1 MRAGWAAGRGGKRVG
16 SWVSA
21 GLACV
26 ALACMGAG
34 SRAWSASP
42 GAVALRELAP
52 GVGYTNEVVE
62 RGPWSIHVVRVARD
76 LPGVE
81 VMSVHADGAATGLGT
96 VTEQVESIPAAL
108 GVPLAALNGDFY
120 QRDRFFAGDPRGL
133 QVVQGELFSVPQPRG
148 GVAFWIDAQGQPHVG
163 AVQPAL
169 TVTWADGSSSPF
181 GLNEERPLDGLV
193 LYTGAVR
200 GHLRNMGGREW
211 VLSPSA
217 KAPSAAGAA
226 AALVAVPSM
235 DVTMRVLEVRGSGG
249 GKVPTNGW
257 VLSAGPMWLRRNPAG
272 TNVVAGG
279 EVRVRL
285 GMQPALEGV
294 REAIG
299 GGPVL
304 VSGGKAQRIAPARS
318 DSYEFSSMTQ
328 RHPRSAFGWNRT
340 HWMLFQVDGRQ
351 PGLSVGMTLEELG
364 ETMARW
370 GCEEGMNLDGGGSS
384 SIWCVGRTRNSP
396 CDGRERDVANALVVV
411 RRRPGGKP

>member
-163 AVQPAL
+163 TVQPAL
-169 TVTWADGSSSPF
+169 TVTWADGSSSSF

-211 VLSPSA
+211 VLSPTHRSTTSMA
-217 KAPSAAGAA
+217 
-226 AALVAVPSM
+226 AVPGM

-285 GMQPALEGV
+285 GMQPALVGV

-364 ETMARW
+364 DTMARW